1 MFVALGKSKEDKI
14 IKKEEKKREKEL
26 KKESKVAFFG
36 KSLQP
41 IGHIPAGAT
50 VVLALEPEQKKLIIR
65 YEKAP
70 IALPYER
77 IISFILDS
85 EDRLLSGG
93 NAGARALV
101 GGVIFGSA
109 GAVVGAASAKNKS
122 TKRWIGVLSY
132 KDKKGNIKSLDF
144 LQDGFS
150 APYDGKEK
158 HYGAAQFEAMV
169 NNIFSKKSYFKTQI

>member
-1 MFVALGKSKEDKI
+1 MGLGKSKEDKI
-14 IKKEEKKREKEL
+14 IKKKEKKREKEL

-36 KSLQP
+36 KTLQP
-41 IGHIPAGAT
+41 IGHIPAGT
-50 VVLALEPEQKKLIIR
+50 SVILALEPKQKKLIIR
-65 YEKAP
+65 YEKSP

-85 EDRLLSGG
+85 EDNLSSGG
-93 NAGARALV
+93 HAGARALA
-101 GGVIFGSA
+101 GGILFGSA
-109 GAVVGAASAKNKS
+109 GAVIGAASAKNKS

-132 KDKKGNIKSLDF
+132 KDKEGNVKSLDF

-158 HYGAAQFEAMV
+158 HYGAAQFEATV
-169 NNIFSKKSYFKTQI
+169 NNIVTKNSEIITEL